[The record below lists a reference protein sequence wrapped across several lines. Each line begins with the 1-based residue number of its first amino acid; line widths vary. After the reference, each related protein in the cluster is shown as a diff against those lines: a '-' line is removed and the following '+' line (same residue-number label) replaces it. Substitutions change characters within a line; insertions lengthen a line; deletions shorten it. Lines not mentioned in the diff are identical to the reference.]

1 MAENLLDAK
10 KKNLVNETESS
21 SKRCQNFG
29 THGIDDLVSLETY
42 KAKWKAIY
50 IIYLVSFSSSIEY
63 TSTMPSLWPYLQ
75 KVDQS
80 VSTRFLGL
88 IIAGFQAGQVTGLVI
103 FSAWSNARG
112 AIQPLLASLLL
123 RFFGDCL
130 YAFAEGFPK
139 NSGLVMILIARV
151 ICGISRGDVAV
162 CRAVVAQST
171 TTEEKRRGF
180 ATLFTIYALG
190 FAVGPGLQALLA
202 VVVGNGIHTSF
213 VNIDMLNAPGCVGI
227 FMQAVCAISLL
238 IWFREPKKV
247 GYDNVGSSKKL
258 QKPDNFALLIIS
270 LTYFV
275 MYMVFS
281 SIETFTAPLMK
292 SELALTKSEA
302 VFYAGLLL
310 SSVGPIALFSLSLI
324 RCTSNR
330 LAERSIM
337 LLGCTISLLGFIIF
351 LPWGN
356 THPTLQTTEQT
367 KLGNVMKTIWKA
379 GCPPKFQWCKNA
391 PKIHLAQFV
400 VAELIIIVGFTL
412 SFLIING
419 LYSKVIGPRKQSFYS
434 AIISG
439 SSCVSGIVT
448 PLVMTCIYET
458 YGPRYVFI
466 TIAAIVAACIVIVSY
481 FFNRLVPFEEYA
493 ECKLGLNKGK
503 NELL

>member
-1 MAENLLDAK
+1 
-10 KKNLVNETESS
+10 
-21 SKRCQNFG
+21 
-29 THGIDDLVSLETY
+29 
-42 KAKWKAIY
+42 
-50 IIYLVSFSSSIEY
+50 
-63 TSTMPSLWPYLQ
+63 
-75 KVDQS
+75 
-80 VSTRFLGL
+80 
-88 IIAGFQAGQVTGLVI
+88 
-103 FSAWSNARG
+103 
-112 AIQPLLASLLL
+112 
-123 RFFGDCL
+123 
-130 YAFAEGFPK
+130 
-139 NSGLVMILIARV
+139 
-151 ICGISRGDVAV
+151 
-162 CRAVVAQST
+162 
-171 TTEEKRRGF
+171 
-180 ATLFTIYALG
+180 
-190 FAVGPGLQALLA
+190 
-202 VVVGNGIHTSF
+202 
-213 VNIDMLNAPGCVGI
+213 
-227 FMQAVCAISLL
+227 
-238 IWFREPKKV
+238 
-247 GYDNVGSSKKL
+247 
-258 QKPDNFALLIIS
+258 
-270 LTYFV
+270 

-493 ECKLGLNKGK
+493 ECKLGVNKGK

>member
-1 MAENLLDAK
+1 MASWN
-10 KKNLVNETESS
+10 
-21 SKRCQNFG
+21 NFG
-29 THGIDDLVSLETY
+29 
-42 KAKWKAIY
+42 
-50 IIYLVSFSSSIEY
+50 Y
-63 TSTMPSLWPYLQ
+63 T
-75 KVDQS
+75 KVIK
-80 VSTRFLGL
+80 G
-88 IIAGFQAGQVTGLVI
+88 
-103 FSAWSNARG
+103 
-112 AIQPLLASLLL
+112 
-123 RFFGDCL
+123 
-130 YAFAEGFPK
+130 EGE
-139 NSGLVMILIARV
+139 
-151 ICGISRGDVAV
+151 D
-162 CRAVVAQST
+162 
-171 TTEEKRRGF
+171 
-180 ATLFTIYALG
+180 ALK
-190 FAVGPGLQALLA
+190 
-202 VVVGNGIHTSF
+202 
-213 VNIDMLNAPGCVGI
+213 
-227 FMQAVCAISLL
+227 
-238 IWFREPKKV
+238 E
-247 GYDNVGSSKKL
+247 KL
-258 QKPDNFALLIIS
+258 QKPDNFALLIIL

-419 LYSKVIGPRKQSFYS
+419 LYSKVIGPRKQ
-434 AIISG
+434 
-439 SSCVSGIVT
+439 V
-448 PLVMTCIYET
+448 
-458 YGPRYVFI
+458 
-466 TIAAIVAACIVIVSY
+466 
-481 FFNRLVPFEEYA
+481 
-493 ECKLGLNKGK
+493 
-503 NELL
+503 